1 MAISMTGFGRGEYK
15 DDNYHFL
22 VECKTINHKYA
33 DINIRLPRKLSFL
46 EDKARILIK
55 DYIKRGRVDLYIK
68 LDLLGSEDVNLKFD
82 EELAT
87 QYVSILKQIKDKFDV
102 VDDISVMNIAKFPDV
117 IKTEEKEDDE
127 DKLWSML
134 KVALENALLKLKEMR
149 SEEGRK
155 LAMDI
160 QNRCDLLKNYI
171 EDIEKYSYNVVID
184 YKEKLK
190 NRISDILENPS
201 IIDENRL
208 AQEVAIYADKSSI
221 TEEIVRFKSHIEQ
234 LKNTVVKNES
244 IGRKIDFL
252 IQEMN
257 RETNTIGSKSSDL
270 NITNL
275 VVEVKSELEKI
286 REQIQNIE
294 KL

>member
-1 MAISMTGFGRGEYK
+1 MAVSMTGFGRGEYK
-15 DDNYHFL
+15 DDNYYFL

-33 DINIRLPRKLSFL
+33 DINIRLPRKISFL
-46 EDKARILIK
+46 EDKARNLIK
-55 DYIKRGRVDLYIK
+55 DHVKRGRVDLYIK
-68 LDLLGSEDVNLKFD
+68 LDFLGSEDVNLKFD
-82 EELAT
+82 ETLAT
-87 QYVSILKQIKDKFDV
+87 QYVGILKQIKEKFDL
-102 VDDISVMNIAKFPDV
+102 VDDISVMNVAKFPDV
-117 IKTEEKEDDE
+117 VKSEEKEEDE
-127 DKLWSML
+127 ELLWSMF
-134 KVALENALLKLKEMR
+134 KKALEEALVKLKEMR
-149 SEEGRK
+149 SEEGKK
-155 LAMDI
+155 LAEDI
-160 QNRCDLLKNYI
+160 AMRCDLLKNYI
-171 EDIEKYSYNVVID
+171 EEIEKYSYNVVID
-184 YKEKLK
+184 YKEKLN
-190 NRISDILENPS
+190 NRISEILENPS

-221 TEEIVRFKSHIEQ
+221 TEEIVRFNSHIEQ
-234 LKNTVVKNES
+234 LKKTVIKNES

-294 KL
+294 

>member
-15 DDNYHFL
+15 DDNYQFL

-46 EDKARILIK
+46 EDKARILVK

-82 EELAT
+82 EALAT
-87 QYVSILKQIKDKFDV
+87 QYVSILKQIKDKFDL

-149 SEEGRK
+149 SEEGKK
-155 LAMDI
+155 LAEDI

-184 YKEKLK
+184 YKEKLN
-190 NRISDILENPS
+190 NRISEILDNPS
-201 IIDENRL
+201 LIDENRL

-221 TEEIVRFKSHIEQ
+221 TEEIVRFKSHIGQ

-294 KL
+294 

>member
-15 DDNYHFL
+15 DDNYYFL
-22 VECKTINHKYA
+22 VECKTINHKYC
-33 DINIRLPRKLSFL
+33 DINIRLPRKISFL
-46 EDKARILIK
+46 EDKARNFVK
-55 DYIKRGRVDLYIK
+55 NHIKRGRVDIYIK

-82 EELAT
+82 ESLAN
-87 QYVSILKQIKDKFDV
+87 QYVNILKEIRDKYDL
-102 VDDISVMNIAKFPDV
+102 VDDISVMNIAKFPEI
-117 IKTEEKEDDE
+117 IKTEEKEEDE
-127 DKLWSML
+127 VLLWSML
-134 KVALENALLKLKEMR
+134 SKALEQTLVNLTEMR
-149 SEEGRK
+149 SEEGK
-155 LAMDI
+155 ILANDVLE
-160 QNRCDLLKNYI
+160 RCDLLRNII
-171 EDIEKYSYNVVID
+171 EEIEKNSYTVVLD
-184 YKEKLK
+184 YKEKLN
-190 NRISDILENPS
+190 NRISEILENPS
-201 IIDENRL
+201 LIDENRL

-234 LKNTVVKNES
+234 LKSTIVKNES

-275 VVEVKSELEKI
+275 VVEIKSELEKI

-294 KL
+294 

>member
-134 KVALENALLKLKEMR
+134 KVALENALLKLKEMS
-149 SEEGRK
+149 SEEGQK

-190 NRISDILENPS
+190 NRISDILEDPS

-294 KL
+294 

>member
-15 DDNYHFL
+15 DDNYQFL

-46 EDKARILIK
+46 EDKARILVK

-82 EELAT
+82 EALAT
-87 QYVSILKQIKDKFDV
+87 QYVSILKQIKDKFDL

-117 IKTEEKEDDE
+117 IKTEEKEYDE

-149 SEEGRK
+149 SEEGKK
-155 LAMDI
+155 LAEDI

-184 YKEKLK
+184 YK
-190 NRISDILENPS
+190 
-201 IIDENRL
+201 
-208 AQEVAIYADKSSI
+208 EVAIYADKSSI

-294 KL
+294 

>member
-15 DDNYHFL
+15 DDNYQFL

-46 EDKARILIK
+46 EDKARVLVK

-82 EELAT
+82 EALAT
-87 QYVSILKQIKDKFDV
+87 QYVSILKQIKDKFDL

-149 SEEGRK
+149 SEEGKK
-155 LAMDI
+155 LAEDI
-160 QNRCDLLKNYI
+160 QNRFDLLKNYI

-190 NRISDILENPS
+190 NRISDMLEDPS
-201 IIDENRL
+201 IIDESRL

-294 KL
+294 

>member
-87 QYVSILKQIKDKFDV
+87 QYMSILKQIKDKFDV

-294 KL
+294 

>member
-15 DDNYHFL
+15 DDNYQFL

-46 EDKARILIK
+46 EDKARILVK

-82 EELAT
+82 EALAT
-87 QYVSILKQIKDKFDV
+87 QYVSILKQIKDKFDL

-149 SEEGRK
+149 SEEGKK
-155 LAMDI
+155 LAEDI

-190 NRISDILENPS
+190 NRISDMLEDPS
-201 IIDENRL
+201 IIDESRL

-221 TEEIVRFKSHIEQ
+221 TEEIVMFKSHIEQ

-294 KL
+294 

>member
-15 DDNYHFL
+15 DDNYYFL
-22 VECKTINHKYA
+22 VECKTINHKYC
-33 DINIRLPRKLSFL
+33 DINARLPRKISFL
-46 EDKARILIK
+46 EDKIRNLVK
-55 DYIKRGRVDLYIK
+55 DYAKRGRVDLYIK

-82 EELAT
+82 ETLAT
-87 QYVSILKQIKDKFDV
+87 QYVNILKQIKDKFDL
-102 VDDISVMNIAKFPDV
+102 VDDISVMNVAKFPDV
-117 IKTEEKEDDE
+117 VKSEEKEEDE
-127 DKLWSML
+127 ELLWSMF
-134 KVALENALLKLKEMR
+134 KKALEEALVKLKEMR
-149 SEEGRK
+149 SEEGKK
-155 LAMDI
+155 LAEDI
-160 QNRCDLLKNYI
+160 AMRCDLLKNYI
-171 EDIEKYSYNVVID
+171 EEIEKYSYNVVID
-184 YKEKLK
+184 YKEKLN
-190 NRISDILENPS
+190 NRISEILENPS

-221 TEEIVRFKSHIEQ
+221 TEEIVRFNSHIEQ
-234 LKNTVVKNES
+234 LKKTVIKNES

-294 KL
+294 

>member
-1 MAISMTGFGRGEYK
+1 MAVSMTGFGRGEYK
-15 DDNYHFL
+15 DDNYYFL

-33 DINIRLPRKLSFL
+33 DINVRLPRKISFL
-46 EDKARILIK
+46 EDKARNLIK
-55 DYIKRGRVDLYIK
+55 DHVKRGRVDLYIK

-82 EELAT
+82 ETLAF
-87 QYVSILKQIKDKFDV
+87 QYVNILKQIKDKFDL
-102 VDDISVMNIAKFPDV
+102 VDDISVMNVAKFADV
-117 IKTEEKEDDE
+117 VKTEEKEEDE
-127 DKLWSML
+127 DLLWSIF
-134 KVALENALLKLKEMR
+134 KKALEEALVKLKEMR
-149 SEEGRK
+149 IEEGKK
-155 LAMDI
+155 LAEDVIM
-160 QNRCDLLKNYI
+160 RCNLLKNYI
-171 EDIEKYSYNVVID
+171 EEIEKYSYNVVID
-184 YKEKLK
+184 YKEKLN
-190 NRISDILENPS
+190 NRISEILDNPS

-221 TEEIVRFKSHIEQ
+221 TEEIVRFNSHIEQ
-234 LKNTVVKNES
+234 LKKTVLKNES

-275 VVEVKSELEKI
+275 VVEIKSELEKI

-294 KL
+294 

>member
-15 DDNYHFL
+15 NDNYHFI
-22 VECKTINHKYA
+22 VECRTINHKYA
-33 DINIRLPRKLSFL
+33 DINIRLPRKISFL
-46 EDKARILIK
+46 EDKIRSVVK

-68 LDLLGSEDVNLKFD
+68 LDLIGSEDVNLKFD
-82 EELAT
+82 EKLAT
-87 QYVSILKQIKDKFDV
+87 QYVNILKNIKSTFELQ
-102 VDDISVMNIAKFPDV
+102 DDITVMNIAKFPDV
-117 IKTEEKEDDE
+117 IKSEEKEEDE
-127 DKLWSML
+127 DLLWSML
-134 KVALENALLKLKEMR
+134 KEALQDALLRLKDMR
-149 SEEGRK
+149 SEEGIK
-155 LAMDI
+155 LANDI
-160 QNRCDLLKNYI
+160 DMRCDLLNNYI
-171 EDIEKYSYNVVID
+171 EEIEKYSYNVVND

-190 NRISDILENPS
+190 NRITEILDNPS
-201 IIDENRL
+201 LVDETRL
-208 AQEVAIYADKSSI
+208 AQEVAIYADKCSI
-221 TEEIVRFKSHIEQ
+221 TEEIVRFRSHINQ
-234 LKNTVVKNES
+234 LKNAIHKNES

-294 KL
+294 

>member
-15 DDNYHFL
+15 DDNYQFL

-46 EDKARILIK
+46 EDKARILVK

-82 EELAT
+82 EALAT
-87 QYVSILKQIKDKFDV
+87 QYVSILKQIKDKFDL

-149 SEEGRK
+149 SEEGKK
-155 LAMDI
+155 LAEDI

-190 NRISDILENPS
+190 NRISDMLEDPS
-201 IIDENRL
+201 IIDESRL

-275 VVEVKSELEKI
+275 VEVKSELEKI

-294 KL
+294 

>member
-46 EDKARILIK
+46 EEKSRILIK
-55 DYIKRGRVDLYIK
+55 DYVKRGRVDLYIK

-82 EELAT
+82 EELAI
-87 QYVSILKQIKDKFDV
+87 QYVSILNQIKDKFDIV
-102 VDDISVMNIAKFPDV
+102 NDISVMNIAKFPDI

-134 KVALENALLKLKEMR
+134 KVALEDALVKLREMR
-149 SEEGRK
+149 FEEGKK
-155 LAMDI
+155 LSEDI
-160 QNRCDLLKNYI
+160 QNRCNLLKNYI
-171 EDIEKYSYNVVID
+171 EDIEKYSYNVVND
-184 YKEKLK
+184 YKEKLQ
-190 NRISDILENPS
+190 NRINDILQDIS

-234 LKNTVVKNES
+234 LKNTVLKNES
-244 IGRKIDFL
+244 TGRKIDFL

-257 RETNTIGSKSSDL
+257 REANTIGSKSSDL

-275 VVEVKSELEKI
+275 VIEVKSELEKI

-294 KL
+294 